1 MQKIILHLILIFLNI
16 FLSSPKCQE
25 GGNLCVKCNP
35 ITNLCVKCEKNI
47 YTPDENGGCKKAETC
62 IEGKNH
68 CLECDSENKLCKIC
82 EGSYYPDENGSCSY
96 SNNCEISYK
105 GICLKCKQEFILI
118 GKYDYYLDNNE
129 IQICKA
135 LVSEDF
141 KNCEK
146 INIDKGIYQ

>member
-1 MQKIILHLILIFLNI
+1 MNI

-25 GGNLCVKCNP
+25 GGNLCAKCNP

-47 YTPDENGGCKKAETC
+47 YTPDEKGGCKKAETC

-82 EGSYYPDENGSCSY
+82 EGSYYPDENAGCSY